1 MRGESIQLRP
11 HRFRSRVFTATV
23 RPLREG
29 IGGRGSELILASY
42 RPGFQVRQFLSG
54 CGLGGQA
61 QAATSGG
68 IAGSEAFTTPHHA
81 SRGVYR
87 T

>member
-1 MRGESIQLRP
+1 MPRNARIERTPWQGL
-11 HRFRSRVFTATV
+11 ATV

-42 RPGFQVRQFLSG
+42 RPRFQAQQFLSS

-61 QAATSGG
+61 QAATLGG
-68 IAGSEAFTTPHHA
+68 VAGSEASTAPHHA
-81 SRGVYR
+81 LRGVYR
-87 T
+87 S